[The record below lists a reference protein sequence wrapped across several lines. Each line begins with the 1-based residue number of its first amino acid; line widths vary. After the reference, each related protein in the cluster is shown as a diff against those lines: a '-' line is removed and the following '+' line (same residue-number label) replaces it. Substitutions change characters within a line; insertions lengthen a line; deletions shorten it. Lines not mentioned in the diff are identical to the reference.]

1 MKYIVSLEGKKV
13 VPQYTCIIEDISKET
28 LAKVITLAN
37 KKYELLFNEFTSGRY
52 GTFISL
58 SEHMYG
64 AYLTIVEVPTLEELV
79 D

>member
-13 VPQYTCIIEDISKET
+13 MPQYVCIIDNTDKET

-37 KKYELLFNEFTSGRY
+37 KAYNLKFNEFTKGRY
-52 GTFISL
+52 GTFVSL
-58 SEHMYG
+58 SEHIYG
-64 AYLTIVEVPTLEELV
+64 AYLSIVEVPTLEELV

>member
-37 KKYELLFNEFTSGRY
+37 KK
-52 GTFISL
+52 I
-58 SEHMYG
+58 
-64 AYLTIVEVPTLEELV
+64 
-79 D
+79 